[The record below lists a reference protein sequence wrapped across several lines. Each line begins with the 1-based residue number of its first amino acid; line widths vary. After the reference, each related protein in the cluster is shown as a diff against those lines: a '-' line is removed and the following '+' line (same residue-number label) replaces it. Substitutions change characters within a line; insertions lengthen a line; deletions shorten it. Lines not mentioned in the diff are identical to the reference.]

1 MNCDWL
7 HIERA
12 YNGYIVNFEREDGE
26 PVTLLF
32 ATFAEF
38 VFFLCDRPTIEP
50 PVQ

>member
-7 HIERA
+7 HIEKA
-12 YNGYIVNFEREDGE
+12 YNGYIVSFAREDGE

-38 VFFLCDRPTIEP
+38 IFFLCNRPITEA